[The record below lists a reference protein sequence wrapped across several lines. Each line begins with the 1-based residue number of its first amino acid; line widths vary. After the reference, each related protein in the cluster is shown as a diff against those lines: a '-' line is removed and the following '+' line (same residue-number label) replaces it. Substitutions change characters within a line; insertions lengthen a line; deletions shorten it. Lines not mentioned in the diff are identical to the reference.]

1 MEKSNGKRSYESVI
15 NFIFEQNNI
24 QLKLIDLYII
34 KKYLGTFFYAM
45 ALIIVIVI
53 VFDISEKIDDFIEKQ
68 APLKAIVFDYYLNF
82 IPYFANLFGSLFTF
96 IAVIFFTSKMASDT
110 EIIAILSSGI
120 SYKRML
126 LPYFISTLVIAVLS
140 YFLINY
146 IIPPANQV
154 RLDFEENYIRSA
166 FRNNEKNIHRQV
178 DPGVF
183 IYMESY
189 NNFYDIGYKFSI
201 EKFVDG
207 KLESKLISSYIKWD
221 TAKNKWSI
229 NNYMIREIDSLSEKI
244 ITGKN
249 IDTTLNLTPEDFS
262 RRLTYV
268 ETMNREQL
276 NEYIEE
282 QKMLGADNIEALLVE
297 KYKRFAYPFSTFIL
311 ALIGVTLSSRK
322 RRGGIGLN
330 IGMGLLFAFSYIMFM
345 QVSTVFS
352 INSSMNPLIAVWI
365 PNVVF
370 AIIGLILYRFASR

>member
-1 MEKSNGKRSYESVI
+1 
-15 NFIFEQNNI
+15 
-24 QLKLIDLYII
+24 
-34 KKYLGTFFYAM
+34 M

-68 APLKAIVFDYYLNF
+68 APIKAIVFDYYLNF
-82 IPYFANLFGSLFTF
+82 IPYFVNLFGSLFTF
-96 IAVIFFTSKMASDT
+96 IAVIFFTSKMASNT

-126 LPYFISTLVIAVLS
+126 LPYFISTLVIALLS

-154 RLDFEENYIRSA
+154 RLDFEENYIRNA
-166 FRNNEKNIHRQV
+166 FRNNEKNIHRQI

-201 EKFVDG
+201 EKFEDG
-207 KLESKLISSYIKWD
+207 KLKSKLISSYIKWD
-221 TAKNKWSI
+221 TTKNKWSI

-262 RRLTYV
+262 RRLTYI

-276 NEYIEE
+276 NKYIEE

-297 KYKRFAYPFSTFIL
+297 KYKRFAYPFSSFIL

-352 INSSMNPLIAVWI
+352 INSSMNPLLAVWV
-365 PNVVF
+365 PNIVF
-370 AIIGLILYRFASR
+370 ALIGLILYRFASR